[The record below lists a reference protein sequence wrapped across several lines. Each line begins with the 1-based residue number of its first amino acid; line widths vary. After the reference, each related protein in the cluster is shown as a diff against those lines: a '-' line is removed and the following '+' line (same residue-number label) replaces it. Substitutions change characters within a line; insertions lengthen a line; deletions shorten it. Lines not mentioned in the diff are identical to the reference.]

1 MNELIGRI
9 TALVHEFGLDVDGD
23 LIYAV
28 DTRMHTIESIYI
40 NLAAICRESNN
51 SDKIVHDEDKND
63 DIHTISSPSVCKKL
77 FNMMDDGLIVL
88 IGKNISPMKDCKNEE
103 PNPST
108 NSKSCYSFN
117 IMGDSSIDYKPVFDA
132 FHNILVSMQKCT
144 GCNDYANNK
153 ILLNRDEGVILIDND
168 ASRYSKMCVFIM
180 NSILTWFNLYKDED
194 DIKEFV
200 EQFTPKDGED
210 ETALY
215 RLFVQKYATTL
226 GNKCIATFVL
236 KMHCS

>member
-40 NLAAICRESNN
+40 DLAAICRESNN
-51 SDKIVHDEDKND
+51 SDKIVNDEDKND

-103 PNPST
+103 PHPST
-108 NSKSCYSFN
+108 NSKSCYSFH
-117 IMGDSSIDYKPVFDA
+117 IMGDSLIDHKLLFDA
-132 FHNILVSMQKCT
+132 FHNILVSMQKQT
-144 GCNDYANNK
+144 GCKDYTNNK

-168 ASRYSKMCVFIM
+168 AEHLSKMCVFTM
-180 NSILTWFNLYKDED
+180 NYLVTWFNLYENEKGFNDFIETFKPSD
-194 DIKEFV
+194 S
-200 EQFTPKDGED
+200 ED
-210 ETALY
+210 ETVLY
-215 RLFVQKYATTL
+215 LLFKKKYITPFTVQLY
-226 GNKCIATFVL
+226 CF
-236 KMHCS
+236 